1 MIDVHENCP
10 FTETTLKLSSIEKLS
25 LRHCR
30 LKVEDTLDTL
40 SQLKTLKF
48 KNTSFKLHGEDVVS
62 LNTLKEMLNPSTS
75 NLEFLSLDLPYSPT
89 LEEYLDFVSPGF
101 PRLRTLQ
108 LCLTEQLTLGEL
120 ASYSR
125 LHRALSKPPNIS
137 VLVLKVQK
145 LLILDKSQ
153 LKEYQALG
161 IEGSSIPRVLGL
173 VQMKYGIKIEATW
186 EGSGKMAFRLRGQGW
201 EVTVKVYLNQEHNFI
216 KII

>member
-1 MIDVHENCP
+1 
-10 FTETTLKLSSIEKLS
+10 
-25 LRHCR
+25 
-30 LKVEDTLDTL
+30 
-40 SQLKTLKF
+40 
-48 KNTSFKLHGEDVVS
+48 
-62 LNTLKEMLNPSTS
+62 MLNSEMS
-75 NLEFLSLDLPYSPT
+75 NLEFVSLEFSYSPK

-173 VQMKYGIKIEATW
+173 VQRKYGIQIDATW
-186 EGSGKMAFRLRGQGW
+186 EGSGEMAFRLRGQGW
-201 EVTVKVYLNQEHNFI
+201 EVSIKVDLN
-216 KII
+216 